1 MHGNKVSILLNL
13 VIKRSHDTQ
22 IYCGIN
28 RIFSILH
35 PRAAHSGCPK
45 SITVSLFVAK
55 SNL

>member
-1 MHGNKVSILLNL
+1 MTRKYIVALMAGFH
-13 VIKRSHDTQ
+13 
-22 IYCGIN
+22 

-35 PRAAHSGCPK
+35 PSLRAAHSGCPK